1 LPPFVA
7 FIERQSKAN
16 SAAVATLFRSY
27 LDVKDSKT
35 KRPLNYRH
43 CRKLQAEIAGSALLL
58 PV

>member
-1 LPPFVA
+1 V
-7 FIERQSKAN
+7 N
-16 SAAVATLFRSY
+16 SAVVATLFRSY

-43 CRKLQAEIAGSALLL
+43 YRKLQAELAGSAFLL